1 MRADENVN
9 RFQTIAS
16 PHPKTIHF
24 SAGICYNGAVF
35 TGKGEDITE
44 TIRLD
49 RYLCDLGTATRKDV
63 KRIIRAGRVSVDG
76 KAVTAPE
83 TKIDPLTASVTLDG
97 ERLVWTK
104 HHYYMMNKPSGV
116 LTATEDRRQ
125 KTVLDLLPDELRRMG
140 LFPVGR
146 LDRDT
151 RGLLLLTDDGDFA
164 HRVISPKFAVEKLYD
179 ASVEGNP
186 DEEDAAAFAAGLVLA
201 DGTKC
206 RSARLEILGEGRC
219 LVAVTEGRYHQVKR
233 MLASRGKPVT
243 ALKRLSIGALRLPE
257 GLAEGEVIELNEE
270 DLCRVFMV
278 R

>member
-1 MRADENVN
+1 MDR
-9 RFQTIAS
+9 
-16 PHPKTIHF
+16 
-24 SAGICYNGAVF
+24 
-35 TGKGEDITE
+35 
-44 TIRLD
+44 IRLD
-49 RYLCDLGTATRKDV
+49 KYLGDLGTAPRSEC
-63 KRIIRAGRVSVDG
+63 KRIIRSGRVCVDG
-76 KAVTAPE
+76 AAVTAPE
-83 TKIDPLTASVTLDG
+83 TKIDPRAAVVTLDG
-97 ERLVWTK
+97 ERLVWAA
-104 HHYYMMNKPSGV
+104 HHYYMMNKPAGV

-125 KTVLDLLPDELRRMG
+125 KTVLDLLPEELQRMG

-179 ASVEGNP
+179 ACVEGTP
-186 DEEDAAAFAAGLVLA
+186 DESDAEAFAEGLVLG

-206 RSARLEILGEGRC
+206 RPARLEILGEGRC
-219 LVAVTEGRYHQVKR
+219 LVTVTEGKYHQVKR

-243 ALKRLSIGALRLPE
+243 ALKRLSVGALHLPETLPE
-257 GLAEGEVIELNEE
+257 GAFVELDDE

>member
-1 MRADENVN
+1 MTLIFA
-9 RFQTIAS
+9 
-16 PHPKTIHF
+16 
-24 SAGICYNGAVF
+24 
-35 TGKGEDITE
+35 GKGADITE

-63 KRIIRAGRVSVDG
+63 RRIIRAGRVSVDG

-83 TKIDPLTASVTLDG
+83 TKIDPLTAGVTLDG
-97 ERLVWTK
+97 EKLVWTK
-104 HHYYMMNKPSGV
+104 HHYYMMNKPAGV

-179 ASVEGNP
+179 ASVEGTP
-186 DEEDAAAFAAGLVLA
+186 DEADAAAFAAGLVLG
-201 DGTKC
+201 DGTRC
-206 RSARLEILGEGRC
+206 RPAKLEILGPGRC
-219 LVAVTEGRYHQVKR
+219 LVTVTEGKYHQVKR

-257 GLAEGEVIELNEE
+257 GLEEGALVPLDEN

>member
-1 MRADENVN
+1 MDR
-9 RFQTIAS
+9 
-16 PHPKTIHF
+16 
-24 SAGICYNGAVF
+24 
-35 TGKGEDITE
+35 
-44 TIRLD
+44 IRLD
-49 RYLCDLGTATRKDV
+49 KYLGDLGTAPRSEC
-63 KRIIRAGRVSVDG
+63 KRIIRSGRVCVDG
-76 KAVTAPE
+76 AAVTAPE
-83 TKIDPLTASVTLDG
+83 TKIDPRAAVVTLDG
-97 ERLVWTK
+97 ERLVWAA
-104 HHYYMMNKPSGV
+104 HHYYMMNKPAGV

-125 KTVLDLLPDELRRMG
+125 KTVLDLLPEELQRMG

-179 ASVEGNP
+179 ACVEGTP
-186 DEEDAAAFAAGLVLA
+186 DESDAEAFAEGLVLG

-206 RSARLEILGEGRC
+206 RPARLEILGEGRC
-219 LVAVTEGRYHQVKR
+219 LVTVTEGKYHQVKR

-243 ALKRLSIGALRLPE
+243 ALKRLSVGALRLPE
-257 GLAEGEVIELNEE
+257 TLPEGAFVELDDE

>member
-1 MRADENVN
+1 MAL
-9 RFQTIAS
+9 
-16 PHPKTIHF
+16 
-24 SAGICYNGAVF
+24 
-35 TGKGEDITE
+35 
-44 TIRLD
+44 IRLD
-49 RYLCDLGTATRKDV
+49 KYLGDLGTAPRREL
-63 KRIIRAGRVSVDG
+63 KRIIRAGRVRVDG
-76 KAVTAPE
+76 VAVTAPE
-83 TKIDPLTASVTLDG
+83 TKLDPFSAVVTLDG
-97 ERLVWTK
+97 ERLVWAE
-104 HHYYMMNKPSGV
+104 HHYYMMNKPAGV

-125 KTVLDLLPDELRRMG
+125 KTVLDLLPEELRRMG

-179 ASVEGNP
+179 ACVEGTP
-186 DEEDAAAFAAGLVLA
+186 DESDAEAFAEGLVLG

-206 RSARLEILGEGRC
+206 RPARLEILGEGRC
-219 LVAVTEGRYHQVKR
+219 LVTVTEGKYHQVKR

-243 ALKRLSIGALRLPE
+243 ALKRLSVGALHLPKTLPE
-257 GLAEGEVIELNEE
+257 GAFVELDDE

>member
-1 MRADENVN
+1 MDR
-9 RFQTIAS
+9 
-16 PHPKTIHF
+16 
-24 SAGICYNGAVF
+24 
-35 TGKGEDITE
+35 
-44 TIRLD
+44 IRLD
-49 RYLCDLGTATRKDV
+49 KYLGDLGTAPRSEC
-63 KRIIRAGRVSVDG
+63 KRIIRSGRVCVDG
-76 KAVTAPE
+76 AAVTAPE
-83 TKIDPLTASVTLDG
+83 TKIDPRAAVVTLDG
-97 ERLVWTK
+97 ERLVWAA
-104 HHYYMMNKPSGV
+104 HHYYMMNKPAGV

-125 KTVLDLLPDELRRMG
+125 KTVLDLLPEELQRMG

-179 ASVEGNP
+179 ACVEGTP
-186 DEEDAAAFAAGLVLA
+186 DESDAEAFAEGLVLG

-206 RSARLEILGEGRC
+206 RPARLEILGEGRC
-219 LVAVTEGRYHQVKR
+219 LVTVTEGKYHQVKR

-243 ALKRLSIGALRLPE
+243 ALKRLSVGALHLPETLPE
-257 GLAEGEVIELNEE
+257 GAFVELNDE

>member
-1 MRADENVN
+1 MCAFLGRERMATD
-9 RFQTIAS
+9 
-16 PHPKTIHF
+16 
-24 SAGICYNGAVF
+24 
-35 TGKGEDITE
+35 

-49 RYLCDLGTATRKDV
+49 KYLCDLGKASRREV
-63 KRIIRAGRVSVDG
+63 KRIIRSGRVRVDG
-76 KAVTAPE
+76 EAVTAPE
-83 TKIDPLTASVTLDG
+83 TKIDPSAASVTLDG
-97 ERLVWTK
+97 ERLVWTQF
-104 HHYYMMNKPSGV
+104 HYYMMNKPAGV

-125 KTVLDLLPDELRRMG
+125 KTVLDLLPEELRRLG

-151 RGLLLLTDDGDFA
+151 RGLLLLTDDGGFA

-179 ASVEGNP
+179 ACVEGCP
-186 DEEDAAAFAAGLVLA
+186 DEADVSAFAEGLVLG

-206 RSARLEILGEGRC
+206 RPAKLEILSPGHC
-219 LVAVTEGRYHQVKR
+219 LVTVTEGKYHQVKR

-243 ALKRLSIGALRLPE
+243 ALKRLSIGALHLPE
-257 GLAEGEVIELNEE
+257 ELEEGALVQLDEN